1 MAASLIARLHELQS
15 KPTVRPTQKQ
25 IQQPTGQ
32 QPPRS
37 LVELM
42 QRQQEPQ
49 KPTAQDAEQA
59 RSLIGLLRQQQAQAQ
74 AQQKTPAP
82 QAAARPRSLIE
93 LAQQQAQAL
102 NQQPDSIPAMMKP
115 GEYVLPPDTVQA
127 LGGPQVL
134 DATVAQTHTPANAG
148 AIVPQGFEPR
158 QFFSNGGLAD
168 DERTAQVQ
176 GAPGVYK
183 HGPGQYSDNQKGMSI
198 PQGFSTSN
206 AAQQP
211 APTPKPP
218 TAPAAPATGLPS
230 PAPSSQVNAAAPKPQ
245 SVPSMATSAVDLIPR
260 DSGSRYQQS
269 NTPAQPNPATSG
281 IHSTELGRN
290 VYNAA
295 MALPGIGGVAK
306 LASTGG
312 MISRALNF
320 AAGAANTASRGA
332 AALATVPSA
341 SPENA
346 SAGVTATPPEQL
358 AKQLGGLDRHHAQNV
373 QLQAAARTPE
383 QARAEAAQQS
393 SGQQMQDLPGV
404 YKHGKGQ
411 YSDNPSGMGL
421 PQSLGQPSAQNMA
434 AADALAGQ
442 QQKRSL
448 VDAMYAQQA
457 QQAAMQPRGFAAPQ
471 ISHSGNDWSTRNE
484 MRSLRM
490 AAERAMED
498 APRKR
503 FAAQHP
509 AVQAYQAAVQGDMAA
524 RTGGQAALEAKTNDT
539 NAGLVREQ
547 MQQNGANQRERPRT
561 IMDAARLDMERQEQ
575 GFANR
580 AAAQQEQLRNT
591 LLDEQATPE
600 QRNMAQRY
608 LAALAGRTT
617 TENLSNNFMRRKVP
631 VLDGKGLPTG
641 EQREDIVD
649 LRTGRVLEAP
659 AVPPGVIAELRRNP
673 HLAAQF
679 DAAFGQGAAR
689 AYLGGG

>member
-1 MAASLIARLHELQS
+1 MATSLIARLRESQS
-15 KPTVRPTQKQ
+15 KPTAQPAQKQ
-25 IQQPTGQ
+25 MQQPTGQ

-59 RSLIGLLRQQQAQAQ
+59 RSLIGFLRQQQAQVQ

-183 HGPGQYSDNQKGMSI
+183 HGSGQYSDNPKGMSI

-421 PQSLGQPSAQNMA
+421 PQNLGQPSAQNMQA
-434 AADALAGQ
+434 ANNLAGQ
-442 QQKRSL
+442 EQKRSL
-448 VDAMYAQQA
+448 IDAMYAQQEQQ
-457 QQAAMQPRGFAAPQ
+457 QQAAAQPSFQMPRQESAYEREA
-471 ISHSGNDWSTRNE
+471 
-484 MRSLRM
+484 RM
-490 AAERAMED
+490 
-498 APRKR
+498 
-503 FAAQHP
+503 
-509 AVQAYQAAVQGDMAA
+509 
-524 RTGGQAALEAKTNDT
+524 
-539 NAGLVREQ
+539 
-547 MQQNGANQRERPRT
+547 RERNSIMSRLQQPMTGDPRRDLT
-561 IMDAARLDMERQEQ
+561 ASQRQQMVAQLGQESQERQASARNLLDFARQQMSDQTQRYTADTHAGVGQQRNLIDAARLGMDQQTQ

-580 AAAQQEQLRNT
+580 AA
-591 LLDEQATPE
+591 
-600 QRNMAQRY
+600 QRRESILQRY
-608 LAALAGRTT
+608 DNAKTDQERAQLQQQNPEVFGRSS
-617 TENLSNNFMRRKVP
+617 ENLSNNFMRRKVP
-631 VLDGKGLPTG
+631 VPDGKGLPTG

-659 AVPPGVIAELRRNP
+659 AVPPGAIAELRRNP

>member
-1 MAASLIARLHELQS
+1 MAASLIARLRESQS
-15 KPTVRPTQKQ
+15 KPTAQPAQKQ
-25 IQQPTGQ
+25 MQQPTGQ

-183 HGPGQYSDNQKGMSI
+183 HGPGQYSDNPKGMSI
-198 PQGFSTSN
+198 PQGFNTNS

-503 FAAQHP
+503 FAAQYP
-509 AVQAYQAAVQGDMAA
+509 AVQACQAAVQGDMAA

-547 MQQNGANQRERPRT
+547 MQQDGANQRERPRT
-561 IMDAARLDMERQEQ
+561 MMDAARLDMERQEQ

-659 AVPPGVIAELRRNP
+659 AVPPGAIAELRRNP
-673 HLAAQF
+673 QLAAQF
-679 DAAFGQGAAR
+679 DEQFGQGAAR
-689 AYLGGG
+689 QFLPQ